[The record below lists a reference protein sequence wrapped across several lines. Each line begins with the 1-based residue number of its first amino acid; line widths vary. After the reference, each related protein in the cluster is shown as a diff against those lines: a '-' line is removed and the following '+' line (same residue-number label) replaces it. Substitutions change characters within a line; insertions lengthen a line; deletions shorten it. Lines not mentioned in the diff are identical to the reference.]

1 MPPARVA
8 VVDAY
13 SSGALLAPAF
23 AKRGHECVA
32 IHSCREVPELFRS
45 SFTPDDFV
53 TVLRTDNDASATAAE
68 LTRLDVRHVI
78 AGSEP
83 GVELADELCE
93 RMGLPANGAARR
105 GARRDKYLM
114 GEAVRSRGLR
124 VPAQFHSPRLDE
136 LRGWARDHGR
146 WPVVVKPLRSVASDS
161 VAVCRTE
168 DELGRAHDA
177 IAGRKNLLG
186 RVNESVLV
194 QEFVDGQEYVVDT
207 VSYSGQ
213 HRVAAVWCYHRAPS
227 GLAASVFYDAIE
239 LLPYEGDRQESL
251 LAYTAGVL
259 DALEIRYGP
268 AHTELIWTDGEG
280 PVLVEIGA
288 RLSAGN
294 NAILSRLCGGTCALD
309 LTVEASL
316 DPERFL
322 AATPAPRLTG
332 TALNCFLI
340 PPQGHRL
347 RARPPL
353 DRIRELASFHRMSIA
368 RSPRRHP
375 VVGVVTLIHPDRRVA
390 RDDLGRLR
398 ELERTRLYEPAAA
411 ADRGT

>member
-1 MPPARVA
+1 MPAARVA

-32 IHSCREVPELFRS
+32 IHSRREVPELFHS

-53 TVLRTDNDASATAAE
+53 AIVHADKGLSAMATE
-68 LTRLDVRHVI
+68 LAGLDVRHVL

-93 RMGLPANGAARR
+93 RMELPANGAAQRA
-105 GARRDKYLM
+105 ARRDKYLM

-124 VPAQFHSPRLDE
+124 APAQFRSPRLDE
-136 LRGWARDHGR
+136 LRRWVHDHAR
-146 WPVVVKPLRSVASDS
+146 WPVVAKPLRSVASDS

-168 DELGRAHDA
+168 SELARAYEA
-177 IAGRKNLLG
+177 IAGRKNVLG
-186 RVNESVLV
+186 IVNESVLV

-207 VSYSGQ
+207 VSYAGH
-213 HRVAAVWCYHRAPS
+213 HRVAALWRYHRAPYS
-227 GLAASVFYDAIE
+227 LAPSVFYDAME
-239 LLPYEGDRQESL
+239 LLSYEGERQESL
-251 LAYTAGVL
+251 LAYAAGVL

-268 AHTELIWTDGEG
+268 AHTELIWVDGEG
-280 PVLVEIGA
+280 PVLVETGA

-294 NAILSRLCGGTCALD
+294 NATLSRLCGGPCALD
-309 LTVEASL
+309 LAVEACL
-316 DPERFL
+316 YPERFL
-322 AATPAPRLTG
+322 AARTSPRLTG
-332 TALNCFLI
+332 TAMNCFLV

-353 DRIRELASFHRMSIA
+353 DKIRELASFHRMSIA
-368 RSPRRHP
+368 RSPRLHP
-375 VVGVVTLIHPDRRVA
+375 VAGVVTLIHPDHRVA
-390 RDDLGRLR
+390 HDDLGRLR
-398 ELERTRLYEPAAA
+398 DLERTSFYEPAAA
-411 ADRGT
+411 AGEGG